1 MIHILLGV
9 LYLVLA
15 PVIGGLLDGVDR
27 KLTARM
33 QRRIGPP
40 ILQPFY
46 DVAKLIKKQNIV
58 TNRLQN
64 PFIISHL
71 VFAAFTG
78 FLFFEGT
85 DILLIVFVL
94 TVSSIFLILAA
105 YSSNSPY
112 SYLGAERELLLTMA
126 YEPMVLVALVGF
138 FKVAHSFHFYSIVT
152 SGKPMLLYLPGIFL
166 GIFFILGIK
175 LRKSPFDISYSHHA
189 HQELVKGITT
199 DFTGKTLAMQE
210 IAHWYETVYILG
222 FVYIFFSFTPVL
234 GVVLTLFVY
243 FLEVVIDNVTARL
256 KWEII
261 LKSTWVVTFVFG
273 FLNLIPFYL
282 VTVR

>member
-1 MIHILLGV
+1 MRQILFGV
-9 LYLVLA
+9 AYLLFA
-15 PVIGGLLDGVDR
+15 PLLGGLLAGLDR
-27 KLTARM
+27 KLTARL
-33 QRRIGPP
+33 QNRIGPP

-46 DVAKLIKKQNIV
+46 DVLKLIRKQNVI

-94 TVSSIFLILAA
+94 TVASIFLILAA
-105 YSSNSPY
+105 YSSNSPF
-112 SYLGAERELLLTMA
+112 SYLGAERELILTMA

-138 FKVAHSFHFYSIVT
+138 YKVAGSFHFYTIVT
-152 SGKPMLLYLPGIFL
+152 SGRPMLLYLPGIFL
-166 GIFFILGIK
+166 GIFYILGMK

-199 DFTGKTLAMQE
+199 DFTGKTLAIQE
-210 IAHWYETVYILG
+210 IAHWYETIFILG
-222 FVYIFFSFTPVL
+222 FVFLFFGFSPIL
-234 GVVLTLFVY
+234 GVILTLLVY
-243 FLEVVIDNVTARL
+243 FLEVVIDNVTARF
-256 KWEII
+256 KWELV
-261 LKSTWVVTFVFG
+261 LKSGWAVTLVFG
-273 FLNLIPFYL
+273 FINLIPLYF